1 MLSGL
6 FKKKDIK
13 VTCQFCQKHIDK
25 TSSFV
30 LQYKAADGNGSM
42 NVCVECSNYL
52 NNIIDVWES
61 LDEKDD

>member
-6 FKKKDIK
+6 FKKKDTKIS
-13 VTCQFCQKHIDK
+13 CQFCKKHVDK
-25 TSSFV
+25 ASYFV
-30 LQYKAADGNGSM
+30 LQYKAADGIGSM